1 MNTMFKGIKHFV
13 RDEDGAT
20 GVEYALLLTFV
31 ALVIIGFGAGMGN
44 AITRTFAA
52 VVAGM
57 PAAPAA

>member
-31 ALVIIGFGAGMGN
+31 ALVIIGFGTGMGT
-44 AITRTFAA
+44 AITNVFGQ
-52 VVAGM
+52 VVTGLT
-57 PAAPAA
+57 PAA

>member
-1 MNTMFKGIKHFV
+1 MFKGIKHFV

-31 ALVIIGFGAGMGN
+31 ALVIIGFGTGMGD
-44 AITRTFAA
+44 AITRTFGA

-57 PAAPAA
+57 PAA

>member
-1 MNTMFKGIKHFV
+1 MLKGIKHFV

-31 ALVIIGFGAGMGN
+31 ALVIVGFGAGMGG

-52 VVAGM
+52 VIAGM
-57 PAAPAA
+57 PAA

>member
-1 MNTMFKGIKHFV
+1 MFKGIKHFV

-57 PAAPAA
+57 PAA